1 MHVRVRTIHAHLAS
15 KEEIP
20 CAEVQRRYWERW
32 NDDNKDAVDVYP
44 HPDAV
49 LRKKTPYLLD
59 VQNSHI
65 DRIASRVVIPLRLA
79 EDFVLRMRDLNPV
92 FEVGGKAVVLDT
104 AALAA
109 IALAELK
116 KPTTNLG
123 AQSAAVV
130 AALDALLGTC

>member
-1 MHVRVRTIHAHLAS
+1 MARF
-15 KEEIP
+15 
-20 CAEVQRRYWERW
+20 
-32 NDDNKDAVDVYP
+32 DVYP
-44 HPDAV
+44 HPDAA
-49 LRKKTPYLLD
+49 LRKRTPYLLD

-65 DRIASRVVIPLRLA
+65 DRIATRVVIPLRLA
-79 EDFVLRMRDLNPV
+79 EDFALRMRDLNPV

-123 AQSAAVV
+123 AQSAAVI
-130 AALDALLGTC
+130 AALDVLFGAC

>member
-1 MHVRVRTIHAHLAS
+1 MPTTLGSPRKACRWRVTAAS
-15 KEEIP
+15 DM
-20 CAEVQRRYWERW
+20 ARF
-32 NDDNKDAVDVYP
+32 DVYP
-44 HPDAV
+44 HPDAA
-49 LRKKTPYLLD
+49 LRKRTPYLLD

-65 DRIASRVVIPLRLA
+65 DRIATRVVIPLRLA
-79 EDFVLRMRDLNPV
+79 EDFALRMRDLNPV

-123 AQSAAVV
+123 AQSAAVI
-130 AALDALLGTC
+130 AALDVLFGAC

>member
-1 MHVRVRTIHAHLAS
+1 MARF
-15 KEEIP
+15 
-20 CAEVQRRYWERW
+20 
-32 NDDNKDAVDVYP
+32 DVYP

-65 DRIASRVVIPLRLA
+65 GRIATRILIPMRLA
-79 EDFVLRMRDLNPV
+79 EDFALRMRDLNPV
-92 FEVGGKAVVLDT
+92 FEVNGKTVVLDT

-109 IALAELK
+109 VPLAELK
-116 KPTTNLG
+116 NPVTHLG

-130 AALDALLGTC
+130 AALDALFGAY